1 MFLSSRSDFECGSL
15 LYNARSVPACV
26 ISIEV
31 LILKHPLLE
40 MAEEAAV
47 GLRRRR
53 APQPDGAPPPVPRQ
67 PAQPRNVPR
76 ESNADTLLTISRVYY
91 IISIIMA
98 SLAIITAQTYSPVK
112 LGGDL
117 SMYSDPALSLV
128 GRNGE
133 TKSDIL
139 LEVHDM
145 NYHLN
150 RIVSFIGLGG
160 GPVEKQDVELQQEE
174 GEEQYKKERFPWLR
188 WLLHHENRVLN
199 SSVKISS
206 ARSGGI
212 TSNYNS
218 FLELIL
224 DPFFFEP
231 SSEKLTRLID
241 KITTSTAR
249 LLVITNLFLAMTF
262 LIHGAIADWFL
273 GSDLRHSND
282 WASAD
287 GRERLGGFLVFKFLL
302 ISAVVA
308 PDTLDLIIL
317 LSWYT
322 LLSFLRS
329 LSHLSNGTTRHTIQS
344 GQPPRSGVLVLLLA
358 VLFSDCLAAAFCVAL
373 FHEVGWKRVMLLTC
387 DCVLLGLDV
396 ICHILMHAS
405 QVVEAQHSE
414 RIHEFEVQQLRI
426 HQRSSVDGEEMDE
439 NDIREAQRLE
449 GGIAAMG
456 EQHTQRI
463 YVLESAVFG
472 LQLLN
477 HLVTVAHFIH
487 IWCEKGLSIT
497 LLDGVLSLQVHFALS
512 SASKKITERR
522 DLFRIARDMNGRF
535 DDASEIEIRKATA
548 TGDVCCICLGTMT
561 CGNVKKIGCGHL
573 YHTACL
579 RQVIEKARSMEAAR
593 CPLCRASIMDGQ
605 HHNRNGRSQSNNAG
619 NSDTDTAPLVPTAT
633 PNASS
638 TNSDNAVASQPAES
652 TRNANQ
658 TIGSTNNAIL
668 DNNTVNTNAGERALF
683 RFSTE
688 GVFPGWLPLPA
699 FSFEVVRRPLHANEN
714 NGNNTNNDNDLN
726 DRPSILRRILLVS
739 GLVPMSAEEE
749 AAALDQLMDMFPLY
763 ERADLL
769 HELRRL
775 RSSEAVAESILGGR
789 FAGIVR
795 GDQNNWQGVGMAR

>member
-1 MFLSSRSDFECGSL
+1 
-15 LYNARSVPACV
+15 
-26 ISIEV
+26 
-31 LILKHPLLE
+31 
-40 MAEEAAV
+40 MAEDAAI

-53 APQPDGAPPPVPRQ
+53 AAPPDAPQEPGLAVP
-67 PAQPRNVPR
+67 PPRMEPSR
-76 ESNADTLLTISRVYY
+76 ESVLTTSRLYY
-91 IISIIMA
+91 ILSIIMA
-98 SLAIITAQTYSPVK
+98 SLAIITAQAYSPVK

-117 SMYSDPALSLV
+117 SMYSEPLISMTA
-128 GRNGE
+128 RTGE
-133 TKSDIL
+133 RKSEAIPEMHDI
-139 LEVHDM
+139 
-145 NYHLN
+145 NFHLN
-150 RIVSFIGLGG
+150 RFASLIGLGG
-160 GPVEKQDVELQQEE
+160 PVERQEE
-174 GEEQYKKERFPWLR
+174 EMQQHEENEEHVKKEKFPWLR
-188 WLLHHENRVLN
+188 WLLRPDSRMSTNAVKR
-199 SSVKISS
+199 SSI
-206 ARSGGI
+206 RSDG
-212 TSNYNS
+212 TLSNCKS
-218 FLELIL
+218 FLKFVL
-224 DPFFFEP
+224 DPFFFES
-231 SSEKLTRLID
+231 SSENLTKLID

-249 LLVITNLFLAMTF
+249 LIVITNLFLAMTF

-282 WASAD
+282 WASSV

-344 GQPPRSGVLVLLLA
+344 GQPPRPGVLMLLVSVLL
-358 VLFSDCLAAAFCVAL
+358 SDCLAAAFCVAL

-396 ICHILMHAS
+396 ICHILMHAG
-405 QVVEAQHSE
+405 QVVEVQHSE
-414 RIHEFEVQQLRI
+414 RIHEFEIQQLRI
-426 HQRSSVDGEEMDE
+426 HQRASVEGVEMDDA
-439 NDIREAQRLE
+439 DIRETQRLE
-449 GGIAAMG
+449 GSITVMG

-477 HLVTVAHFIH
+477 HVFTVAHFIH

-497 LLDGVLSLQVHFALS
+497 LLDGVLFLQVHSALS

-548 TGDVCCICLGTMT
+548 TGDVCCICLGSMT
-561 CGNVKKIGCGHL
+561 SGNVKKIGCGHL
-573 YHTACL
+573 YHTPCL

-593 CPLCRASIMDGQ
+593 CPLCRASIMDGHHPHQ
-605 HHNRNGRSQSNNAG
+605 HNRPLNDINGTREIDG
-619 NSDTDTAPLVPTAT
+619 APQALAAT
-633 PNASS
+633 QQEPAQDPFDVSTGGQPVELTRIVNQAS
-638 TNSDNAVASQPAES
+638 
-652 TRNANQ
+652 
-658 TIGSTNNAIL
+658 GSTNNVIA
-668 DNNTVNTNAGERALF
+668 DNNAANANGGERALF

-688 GVFPGWLPLPA
+688 GFFPGWLPLPA

-714 NGNNTNNDNDLN
+714 AGNNFNNENDVG

-749 AAALDQLMDMFPLY
+749 ATALDQLLDMFPLY

-775 RSSEAVAESILGGR
+775 RSSEAVVESILGGR

-795 GDQNNWQGVGMAR
+795 GEQNNWQDLGMAR

>member
-1 MFLSSRSDFECGSL
+1 
-15 LYNARSVPACV
+15 
-26 ISIEV
+26 
-31 LILKHPLLE
+31 
-40 MAEEAAV
+40 MAEEAAI

-53 APQPDGAPPPVPRQ
+53 ATRPDGAQAPAAGQ
-67 PAQPRNVPR
+67 PAQTPHLRMEPNT
-76 ESNADTLLTISRVYY
+76 ESVLTVSRVYY

-98 SLAIITAQTYSPVK
+98 SLAIITAQAYSPVK

-117 SMYSDPALSLV
+117 SVYSDPPVSLAA
-128 GRNGE
+128 RNGE
-133 TKSDIL
+133 RKNEIIPEIHDI
-139 LEVHDM
+139 
-145 NYHLN
+145 NFHLN
-150 RIVSFIGLGG
+150 RFTSFIGFG
-160 GPVEKQDVELQQEE
+160 GPVERQEE
-174 GEEQYKKERFPWLR
+174 ELHHEEDGEQLKKERFPWLR
-188 WLLHHENRVLN
+188 WLLRHDNRVLN
-199 SSVKISS
+199 SEMKRSTM
-206 ARSGGI
+206 RSGGSF
-212 TSNYNS
+212 SNYKS
-218 FLELIL
+218 FLKFVL
-224 DPFFFEP
+224 DPFFFES
-231 SSEKLTRLID
+231 SSENLTKLID

-249 LLVITNLFLAMTF
+249 LVVITNLFLAMTF

-282 WASAD
+282 WASAA

-344 GQPPRSGVLVLLLA
+344 GQPPRPGVLILLIA

-396 ICHILMHAS
+396 ICHILMHVG
-405 QVVEAQHSE
+405 QVVEVQHSE
-414 RIHEFEVQQLRI
+414 RIQEFEVQQLRI
-426 HQRSSVDGEEMDE
+426 HQRFPVEGEEMDE
-439 NDIREAQRLE
+439 DDIRETQRLE
-449 GGIAAMG
+449 ESITAMG
-456 EQHTQRI
+456 ERHTQRI

-487 IWCEKGLSIT
+487 IWCEKGLSVT
-497 LLDGVLSLQVHFALS
+497 LLDGVLSLQVHSALS

-548 TGDVCCICLGTMT
+548 TGDVCCICLGSMT
-561 CGNVKKIGCGHL
+561 SGNVKKIGCGHL
-573 YHTACL
+573 YHTPCL

-593 CPLCRASIMDGQ
+593 CPLCRASIMDG
-605 HHNRNGRSQSNNAG
+605 HHHHRNGRLQNEIAG
-619 NSDTDTAPLVPTAT
+619 SRDVDGVPQAPTVTQQE
-633 PNASS
+633 SS
-638 TNSDNAVASQPAES
+638 RDPDSVTGNQPAES
-652 TRNANQ
+652 TRNVSQ
-658 TIGSTNNAIL
+658 TVGGTNNVIL
-668 DNNTVNTNAGERALF
+668 ENNAVNTNAGERALF

-699 FSFEVVRRPLHANEN
+699 FSFEIVRRPLHANEN
-714 NGNNTNNDNDLN
+714 PGNNFNNENDLG
-726 DRPSILRRILLVS
+726 DRPSFLRRILLVS

-749 AAALDQLMDMFPLY
+749 AVILDQLMDMFPLY

-775 RSSEAVAESILGGR
+775 RSSEAVVESILGGR
-789 FAGIVR
+789 FAGIAR
-795 GDQNNWQGVGMAR
+795 GDQTNWQGLGMAR